1 MFGSEK
7 AARSSTD
14 SGSDGAAQQ
23 QRLLDSDS
31 ENGQVLPRRVAATH
45 KRKGK
50 SLRIPL
56 WVHGLLLSVYTIV
69 FVLLVVHGQPKTTT
83 KPEKH
88 LPLPSRQ
95 GLVWEDRKFPTDIVD
110 NPFTGEPREEL
121 DEAWHKLLKNDNIL
135 VPKDY
140 LDERGLH
147 SVYTKDGKDGVASLS
162 VYHSLHCLKK
172 VKRMLFREHYHK
184 DKTGD
189 AMAREIKHVDHC
201 VEYIREALMCQPD
214 LSMVTFRWINN
225 TAQHEDKSGF
235 WPTNF
240 DVDRH
245 RCANWEALDS
255 WAGQRAFNL
264 FEVEKL
270 DRPTPE

>member
-1 MFGSEK
+1 MFGSDK
-7 AARSSTD
+7 IARSSAD
-14 SGSDGAAQQ
+14 SSLDGGAQE
-23 QRLLDSDS
+23 RLLDSDS
-31 ENGQVLPRRVAATH
+31 ENGHIPPTQTRRKKPIHIPVWAHGIFFSLYTALFLVLTLRAPS
-45 KRKGK
+45 GSK
-50 SLRIPL
+50 SER
-56 WVHGLLLSVYTIV
+56 
-69 FVLLVVHGQPKTTT
+69 
-83 KPEKH
+83 H
-88 LPLPSRQ
+88 LPLPSRE
-95 GLVWEDRKFPTDIVD
+95 GLIWEDRKFPTAIVD

-121 DEAWHKLLKNDNIL
+121 DEAWHELLKNDNIL

-147 SVYTKDGKDGVASLS
+147 SVYTKEGDEGVASLS

-172 VKRMLFREHYHK
+172 VKRMLFKEHYHK

-189 AMAREIKHVDHC
+189 AMAREEKHVDHC

-225 TAQHEDKSGF
+225 TAQHSDKSGF
-235 WPTNF
+235 WPTNY

-264 FEVEKL
+264 FEVDKL
-270 DRPTPE
+270 DRPMPE